1 MFKSKTVFLRLKTF
15 FLFITA
21 FLVLSSTISAQ
32 YRDHLTEQEGELI
45 REFQELDKRMEI
57 YVKAIDRRFLVLNND
72 NSQAKQV
79 EKDKEKWGELP
90 TGTRGELLRD
100 IEKILQEAIDKIDDV
115 AERDAKNE
123 LIPISVHI
131 LADGAKRFLP
141 QLKSFQDTTKESKEL
156 GTIYGAVDF
165 SNQIIE
171 ASAKVPRETK
181 KKKKS

>member
-1 MFKSKTVFLRLKTF
+1 MFKSKSFSLRLKSL
-15 FLFITA
+15 FLLIAA
-21 FLVLSSTISAQ
+21 FLLCSFAISAQ
-32 YRDHLTEQEGELI
+32 HRDHLTEEEGELI

-79 EKDKEKWGELP
+79 EKDKSKWGELP

-123 LIPISVHI
+123 LLPISVHI

-141 QLKSFQDTTKESKEL
+141 QFKSLQETTKERKEL
-156 GTIYGAVDF
+156 GSIYGAVDF
-165 SNQIIE
+165 SNQVIE

>member
-1 MFKSKTVFLRLKTF
+1 MQNSKFNFSRLKSLF
-15 FLFITA
+15 FLFTA
-21 FLVLSSTISAQ
+21 FIIFSASISAQ
-32 YRDHLTEQEGELI
+32 YRDHLTDAEAELI
-45 REFQELDKRMEI
+45 RENQELDKRMEI

-72 NSQAKQV
+72 NSQARQI

-115 AERDAKNE
+115 AERDAKND
-123 LIPISVHI
+123 LLPISVHI

-141 QLKSFQDTTKESKEL
+141 QLKTIGETTKEKKEM
-156 GTIYGAVDF
+156 GSIYGAVDF
-165 SNQIIE
+165 SNQVIE